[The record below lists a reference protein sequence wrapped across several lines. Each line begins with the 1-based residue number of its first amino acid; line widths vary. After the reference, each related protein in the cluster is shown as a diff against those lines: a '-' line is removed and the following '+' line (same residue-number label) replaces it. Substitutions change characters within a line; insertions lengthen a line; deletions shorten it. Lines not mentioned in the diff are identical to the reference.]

1 MYIPFNKCHSE
12 ALIAGDVRM
21 ITESL
26 LAPGHRGCAGCGA
39 ALATKFA
46 LEGAGRNCIVCGPTG
61 CLEVFTTPYPESA
74 WRVPYIHS
82 LFENAAAVASGIET
96 ALRARGRTDVKVL
109 VIAGDGSTFD
119 IGIRSIS
126 GTFERG
132 HDITYV
138 CYDNEAYMNTGIQ
151 RSASTPYG
159 AATTTSPAG
168 RVSYGE
174 PHPKKDMPAIIVAH
188 GSPYVAT
195 ASIAYP
201 KDLISKVETA
211 IEIEAPTYIQI
222 HAPCC
227 TGWYFDGSKTIEVA
241 RLAVRTALYPIFEIV
256 DGELGKVHRIKQKP
270 VEEYLRVQRRFKH
283 LFTKESG
290 KDEITKIQAIA
301 DQNVRRYGL
310 TG

>member
-1 MYIPFNKCHSE
+1 
-12 ALIAGDVRM
+12 M

-39 ALATKFA
+39 ALAAKFA
-46 LEGAGRNCIVCGPTG
+46 LEGAGRNCIVVGPTG

-74 WRVPYIHS
+74 WRAPYIHS
-82 LFENAAAVASGIET
+82 LFENPAAVASGIET
-96 ALRARGRTDVKVL
+96 ALAARGNEDTKVL

-119 IGIRSIS
+119 IGMRSIS

-132 HDITYV
+132 HDITYI

-151 RSASTPYG
+151 RSAATPFD

-168 RVSYGE
+168 TVSYGN
-174 PHPKKDMPAIIVAH
+174 PRPKKDMPAILVAH

-201 KDLISKVETA
+201 KDLIHKVRTATETRGPA
-211 IEIEAPTYIQI
+211 YIQI

-227 TGWYFDGSKTIEVA
+227 TGWYFDSSKTIEIA
-241 RLAVRTALYPIFEIV
+241 RLAVQTALYPIFEIV
-256 DGELGKVHRIKQKP
+256 DGELAKVHKIKQKP
-270 VEEYLRVQRRFKH
+270 VEEYLRLQGRFKH

-290 KDEITKIQAIA
+290 KDEIVKIQAIA
-301 DQNVRRYGL
+301 DRNVRKYGL
-310 TG
+310 AR